1 MTKRSLK
8 RTSRN
13 ASDRLVEITP
23 NTPDVD
29 LAALSTSRRASEA
42 RRDTLERLAS
52 LCTPRDVSVSV
63 TFSEDG
69 ATCSPDEDRPGEAYI
84 VQIPTKAYDQPG
96 TDLPEIVWNKRVQV
110 GLLFHELGHVL
121 YSDFE
126 RFQERLKAIRPEWRG
141 AFKTVYN
148 AAEDGVVET
157 QIANEFRVT
166 EDLTLLNEAFTQLA
180 DDRHHRYTELFGLG
194 PDASEGGDSLW
205 EYRERHDERERS
217 LRAKYSILDGV
228 RVGLID
234 NGFTKHDRFATLLD
248 ETDETR
254 TIRDGRGDILRDLAP
269 TLERYMADMISEPD
283 PTARVELARQFFE
296 HVRDHLAPL
305 PVLQARATDVFVV
318 RPKEVEEG
326 SLGGGKRADQL
337 PNPEAADAYVKT
349 DVGASNGNN
358 PSDDDCDETAT
369 DPNAVGGASSGE
381 DRSHLPPGRVAQRE
395 LQRYAQRAGQGRT
408 VRGTPSE
415 SPLEANANDL
425 RELTRTTSGI
435 ERIGIAEATGDDSS
449 RHIWDTAVR
458 QARQL
463 KADLAT
469 QLHRRRRTSY
479 DGGHRSGRLD
489 GSRIAQAVQG
499 DQRVF
504 QRRTSGTDRD
514 YSCVLVLDRSGSM
527 QGDQITAAERAVGQL
542 LAAFDAVDVDVGLL
556 SLFRSVPYLE
566 VPMGGAP
573 TNHLDRFLRAD
584 AQGGT
589 PLAETLSAA
598 RSLLAEGKG
607 VVPLVFVITD
617 GKPDRPEAYRRELT
631 ACSFPVFGVYVS
643 PDRESTEEYPARDQ
657 EADAEYFD
665 RLVRTDQESLD
676 TRLRELVR
684 SLFRKNSR
692 S

>member
-1 MTKRSLK
+1 MTNRSWR

-63 TFSEDG
+63 TFVDDG
-69 ATCSPDEDRPGEAYI
+69 AACSPDEDRAGEAYV

-126 RFQERLKAIRPEWRG
+126 RFQERLEAVRPEWRD
-141 AFKTVYN
+141 AFKTIYN
-148 AAEDGVVET
+148 AAEDGVVEA

-194 PDASEGGDSLW
+194 PDASDPRDSSRDH
-205 EYRERHDERERS
+205 RESRNKPQS
-217 LRAKYSILDGV
+217 LRAKYSILDGI

-234 NGFTKHDRFATLLD
+234 NGFTKGDRFATLRD
-248 ETDETR
+248 EADKTR
-254 TIRDGRGDILRDLAP
+254 TIRDGQGDVLRDLAP
-269 TLERYMADMISEPD
+269 ALERYMADMLSEPD
-283 PTARVELARQFFE
+283 PTARVELAWQFFE
-296 HVRDHLAPL
+296 RVRDRLAPL

-318 RPKEVEEG
+318 RPEEVGEG
-326 SLGGGKRADQL
+326 GLGGGKRADQL
-337 PNPEAADAYVKT
+337 PNAEAADAYVKADDGT
-349 DVGASNGNN
+349 SNGDSPTDNDSDGKATN
-358 PSDDDCDETAT
+358 PD
-369 DPNAVGGASSGE
+369 AVGNAGPGE
-381 DRSHLPPGRVAQRE
+381 DRSHLPPGWIAQRE
-395 LQRYAQRAGQGRT
+395 LQRHAQRAAQGRT
-408 VRGTPSE
+408 VRGESSQ
-415 SPLEANANDL
+415 SPLEADANDL
-425 RELTRTTSGI
+425 RELTRTTSEV
-435 ERIGIAEATGDDSS
+435 ERIGIAEATGDGSS
-449 RHIWDTAVR
+449 RHVWDAAVR

-463 KADLAT
+463 EADLAT

-489 GSRIAQAVQG
+489 GSRLTRAAQG

-504 QRRTSGTDRD
+504 QRRTSGDDRD
-514 YSCVLVLDRSGSM
+514 YSCILVLDRSGSM
-527 QGDQITAAERAVGQL
+527 RGDQITAAERAVAQL

-556 SLFRSVPYLE
+556 SLFQGVPYLE

-573 TNHLDRFLRAD
+573 TNHLNRFLRED

-598 RSLLAEGKG
+598 RSLLEEGKG
-607 VVPLVFVITD
+607 AVPLVFVITD
-617 GKPDRPEAYRRELT
+617 GKPSRPEAYQRELA
-631 ACSFPVFGVYVS
+631 ACSFPVFGVYVT
-643 PDRESTEEYPARDQ
+643 PDRESSDEDLPQDQ

-665 RLVRTDQESLD
+665 RLVRTDRDSLD